1 VISKYD
7 KIMNQELIDQT
18 IFRQAKKEECRT
30 IAELFSIA
38 SDGVADYIWTKY
50 SEPGENILDVGARR
64 YSNEDSPFSYKNCV
78 LAELKGEVLGMLI
91 AYPIH
96 ESQEHESQEEESE
109 TDPILIDP
117 ILIDPILAPY
127 TKLEHSGSYYIGA
140 MAVFDKYR
148 GRGIGTKFLEIA
160 EQQSVDKQLPQLSL
174 LVFEQNDGALRLY
187 ERSGFYEVKRE
198 TVVPHELIRYTGDA
212 LLMVKDIELY

>member
-1 VISKYD
+1 
-7 KIMNQELIDQT
+7 MNQKLIDQT

-64 YSNEDSPFSYKNCV
+64 YSNEDWPFSYKNCV

-91 AYPIH
+91 AFPIQ
-96 ESQEHESQEEESE
+96 ESQEQESQDEESE
-109 TDPILIDP
+109 TDP

-127 TKLEHSGSYYIGA
+127 TKLEHSGSYYICA
-140 MAVFDKYR
+140 MAVFDTYR

-160 EQQSVDKQLPQLSL
+160 ERDALDRQLTQLSL
-174 LVFEQNDGALRLY
+174 IVFEQNDGALRLY
-187 ERSGFYEVKRE
+187 ERNGFYEIKRE
-198 TVVPHELIRYTGDA
+198 PIVPHELICYTGDA
-212 LLMVKDIELY
+212 LLMVKDIE